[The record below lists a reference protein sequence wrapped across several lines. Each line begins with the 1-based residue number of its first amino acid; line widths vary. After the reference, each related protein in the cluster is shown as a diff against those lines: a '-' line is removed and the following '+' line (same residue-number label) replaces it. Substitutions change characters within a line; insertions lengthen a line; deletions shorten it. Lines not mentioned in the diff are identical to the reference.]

1 MLHEEFDEIYS
12 RECSL
17 NIDVIFMAVVMESN
31 GIGRCIIAVDPFC
44 GDDRAAEI
52 PADIFRNGPGIR

>member
-1 MLHEEFDEIYS
+1 MLHEKLDEIYG
-12 RECSL
+12 RDCL
-17 NIDVIFMAVVMESN
+17 FNIDVILMAVVMESN

-52 PADIFRNGPGIR
+52 PADIFRNGPGI